1 MALAPD
7 EIRKRQFDV
16 GLRGYD
22 RDQVE
27 RFRVEVADTIEAL
40 TRARVVIEE
49 RVGQLGIGD
58 IADLGEEFRRVATEV
73 GVILE
78 DARKTA
84 TEMRRRA
91 DDDATRWRTAAE
103 TDAAT
108 WREEAQRDSARMRSE
123 AEERAEAA
131 RVEGQRQAEELRGA
145 AWDESTAMLE
155 RSGADAEGLIAE
167 ANQDALFIRAGAE
180 RDSLRLTG
188 NARHEAEAQLKVAR
202 TEASRLVKE
211 AERQSDRLIEEGRQ
225 VTDAA
230 EERVRALEQRRV
242 ELLAEIESIQKSFDQ
257 MDIELEARLNPRPL
271 VDDSEPAEWE
281 IDPAVRVV
289 PASRVMPPIPVDADE
304 LVAEVTRLRSGV
316 IASAERAAS
325 PVDNTPGATDETEG
339 LTDATELADVA
350 EVDDPVA
357 VDEEAGPGAITEL
370 EGDDQVAGASDGDHQ
385 AAVGDDAAA
394 HRSDVGNAGQSD
406 TLDIA
411 VPSTAQLEPDLPP
424 ETATAARRPSLLDDL
439 FARLRTGAAAGP
451 SPAPPRS
458 DKAEAVAE
466 TPPTVD
472 AAGAA
477 ELRQRLLLP
486 AENDAVRTCKRRLI
500 DLQNQTLAAIHV
512 DVGGWSVDP
521 VVTKDVFEG
530 AVATMVEAAYAAGH
544 VAAGELTGRS
554 APKPPAGTVPLPT
567 VDVGAEF
574 AARLVDAYRRAIAI
588 EAGERET
595 AAAVTQVFRAWRTDE
610 IERRMHPAAWT
621 AYHHGLLSGFAMLAV
636 ERVTTIADGRR
647 CADCAARVAEPW
659 DPAGPSPVGWV
670 LPPAHEGCVVTLVPA

>member
-7 EIRKRQFDV
+7 DIRKRQFDV

-27 RFRVEVADTIEAL
+27 RFRVEVADTVEAL
-40 TRARVVIEE
+40 TRARAAIEE

-108 WREEAQRDSARMRSE
+108 WREEAQRDSARMKSE
-123 AEERAEAA
+123 AEELAETA
-131 RVEGQRQAEELRGA
+131 RIEGQHQAEELRGA

-155 RSGADAEGLIAE
+155 RSRLDADGLIAE

-188 NARHEAEAQLKVAR
+188 NARHEAEAQLKSAR
-202 TEASRLVKE
+202 SEASRLVKE

-230 EERVRALEQRRV
+230 EERVRALEQRRT

-271 VDDSEPAEWE
+271 VEDSEPAEWE

-289 PASRVMPPIPVDADE
+289 PASRVIPPIPVDADE

-316 IASAERAAS
+316 SASAAPPANPADITVAATGETDGYAETTVSAETADEDEPVEVSEAPEAIRAPGVDQDGGMPSTGHDHGTAPYGAAS
-325 PVDNTPGATDETEG
+325 T
-339 LTDATELADVA
+339 
-350 EVDDPVA
+350 
-357 VDEEAGPGAITEL
+357 
-370 EGDDQVAGASDGDHQ
+370 SDGDRTAEETEAVDGAVSSTEAPDADLASE
-385 AAVGDDAAA
+385 AAP
-394 HRSDVGNAGQSD
+394 DV
-406 TLDIA
+406 
-411 VPSTAQLEPDLPP
+411 
-424 ETATAARRPSLLDDL
+424 RKPSLLDDL
-439 FARLRTGAAAGP
+439 FARLRTGASSPQTPPPPP
-451 SPAPPRS
+451 SDQA
-458 DKAEAVAE
+458 KAVAD
-466 TPPTVD
+466 TPPPAD
-472 AAGAA
+472 PAEAA

-486 AENDAVRTCKRRLI
+486 VENDALRTCKRRLI
-500 DLQNQTLAAIHV
+500 DLQNQTLAAVHV

-521 VVTKDVFEG
+521 AVTRDVFEG
-530 AVATMVEAAYAAGH
+530 AVATIVQAAYAAGH

-554 APKPPAGTVPLPT
+554 APSPPADTVPLPT
-567 VDVGAEF
+567 VDLGAEF
-574 AARLVDAYRRAIAI
+574 AARLVEAYRRAIAV

-595 AAAVTQVFRAWRTDE
+595 AAALTQVFRAWRTDE
-610 IERRMHPAAWT
+610 IERRLRPVAWA
-621 AYHHGLLSGFAMLAV
+621 AYHHGLLSGFAMLAAD
-636 ERVTTIADGRR
+636 RVITVADGRR
-647 CADCAARVAEPW
+647 CADCAARVTEPW
-659 DPAGPSPVGWV
+659 DPGGPPPDGWV
-670 LPPAHEGCVVTLVPA
+670 MPPAHDGCVVTIVPL